1 MDKLSSLAILA
12 TLVALSSS
20 FPSQEHDTLEK
31 QERTLRAITS
41 RRDELTGERENEMED
56 YELVTRN
63 KVLCP
68 ELGLLKHYDIDL
80 KTSHINC
87 DPVARKRAA
96 NLFAR
101 EFRRREF
108 EYEMGL
114 KGRRSEACCSPDCD
128 WLLEYLE
135 IDSTV
140 VKCLDRK

>member
-41 RRDELTGERENEMED
+41 RRDELTGER
-56 YELVTRN
+56 VTRN